1 MGRAAFFGAVSIAV
15 VAAAAAGAASAQ
27 EKALTPLRIGTLKI
41 ASQADVGAAIR
52 QGIFK
57 KHGLDVKISF
67 FNTGA
72 ESIPAMQGGAVDV
85 VLAIPGIGMTAIDR
99 GIEITCVFQD
109 EVAHAGPPDSA
120 SVQVLE
126 ASPIRSLAELRGK
139 KVGVGGLSTQNTL
152 SVKMLLEKAGVDLNS
167 VAFSEV
173 PFPAMAN
180 ALKAGHVDAVNP
192 IDPFTTQ
199 LRLSGGRVLSYNY
212 VESIPG
218 MPVGV
223 YWAKNAFIKAN
234 PQVIEAFIASMKEA
248 GDYLRADEKRAR
260 DEIADFTKMD
270 RGILDQMPLI
280 GWDYNIKLDKWQAV
294 VELTARYVGIKAKPA
309 EEYLAPQLRPFISK

>member
-1 MGRAAFFGAVSIAV
+1 MGRAAFFWAVSIAV

-27 EKALTPLRIGTLKI
+27 EKALAPLRIGTLKI

-85 VLAIPGIGMTAIDR
+85 VLAIPGIGMAAIDR

-139 KVGVGGLSTQNTL
+139 SLAERVKAMTAIAHPKFREALERGGHAITRSRPHGQIRPQPIM
-152 SVKMLLEKAGVDLNS
+152 SS
-167 VAFSEV
+167 VA
-173 PFPAMAN
+173 
-180 ALKAGHVDAVNP
+180 
-192 IDPFTTQ
+192 
-199 LRLSGGRVLSYNY
+199 
-212 VESIPG
+212 
-218 MPVGV
+218 
-223 YWAKNAFIKAN
+223 
-234 PQVIEAFIASMKEA
+234 
-248 GDYLRADEKRAR
+248 
-260 DEIADFTKMD
+260 
-270 RGILDQMPLI
+270 
-280 GWDYNIKLDKWQAV
+280 
-294 VELTARYVGIKAKPA
+294 
-309 EEYLAPQLRPFISK
+309 